1 MHIKLCR
8 GVDRWT
14 AISPF
19 HNKRKETKRFQIEK
33 VRANIPEA
41 G

>member
-1 MHIKLCR
+1 MHTKPFGSVGRWMAVGKLR
-8 GVDRWT
+8 T
-14 AISPF
+14 IS
-19 HNKRKETKRFQIEK
+19 RETKRFQIEK